1 MSRMSDNRI
10 DEYKQLISPE
20 LLASQIQLSD
30 ESISTIKKARIESC
44 NIIHGLDDRLL
55 VIVGPCSIH
64 DPISAIDYAT
74 RLYSIAKEL
83 EKDVCIIMRT
93 YFEKPRTTIGW
104 KGLINDPLMD
114 GSFEINKGLEIARG
128 LLCDITRLGVPVAV
142 ELLDTISP
150 QFISDCISWGA
161 IGART
166 TESQIHRELASGLS
180 FPVGFKN
187 GTSGNIEIAID
198 AIKSSSNPHHF
209 LGVTKD
215 GVAAI
220 TKTSGNNSTH
230 IILRGSKNGTNF
242 DKKSVSSVEKLLE
255 CSGLGKRIMIDCSH
269 GNSCKDYTKQIN
281 VVDDVC
287 IQLSNGNKSIIG
299 VMIESNINSGT
310 QKIPQDLKSAR
321 LLSIDFLKDLK
332 YGTSI
337 TDGCVDWDTTVVML
351 KKLAI
356 AVQERRKK

>member
-1 MSRMSDNRI
+1 MSKKNDMSDNRI
-10 DEYKQLISPE
+10 DCYKQLITPR
-20 LLASQIQLSD
+20 LLGSKIPLSD
-30 ESISTIKKARIESC
+30 ESIITIKKSRIEAS
-44 NIIHGLDDRLL
+44 NIINGLDDRLL

-64 DPISAIDYAT
+64 DPISAIDYAK
-74 RLYSIAKEL
+74 RLYLIAKDL
-83 EKDVCIIMRT
+83 KSDLCIIMRT

-128 LLCDITRLGVPVAV
+128 LLCEITRLGIPVAV

-187 GTSGNIEIAID
+187 GTSGNINIAID
-198 AIKSSSNPHHF
+198 AIKSSSNVHHF
-209 LGVTKD
+209 LGVTND

-220 TKTSGNNSTH
+220 TRTMGNNSTH
-230 IILRGSKNGTNF
+230 IILRGSKKGTNF
-242 DKKSVSSVEKLLE
+242 DKKSVSSVEELLK
-255 CSGLGKRIMIDCSH
+255 CSGSRSKIMIDCSH
-269 GNSCKDYTKQIN
+269 GNSCKDYTKQKD
-281 VVDDVC
+281 VSDDIC
-287 IQLSNGNKSIIG
+287 SQISNGNKSIFG

-310 QKIPQDLKSAR
+310 QKIPKD
-321 LLSIDFLKDLK
+321 LKDLK

-337 TDGCVDWDTTVVML
+337 TDGCVDWDTTVLML
-351 KKLAI
+351 SKLAKSI
-356 AVQERRKK
+356 QERRRK